1 MFAKYKSNTSRI
13 ELMIDAELLEL
24 VKILSNLVPRAC
36 DPLVEE
42 REALGHR
49 IMISNR
55 RAT

>member
-36 DPLVEE
+36 DSLVEE
-42 REALGHR
+42 REALG
-49 IMISNR
+49 
-55 RAT
+55 